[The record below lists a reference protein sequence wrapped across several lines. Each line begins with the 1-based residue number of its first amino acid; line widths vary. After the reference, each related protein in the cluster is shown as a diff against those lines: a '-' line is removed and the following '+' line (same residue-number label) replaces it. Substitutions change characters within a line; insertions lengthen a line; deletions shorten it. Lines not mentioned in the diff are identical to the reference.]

1 MVLINYVNRYYY
13 SGKKIKIMLRV
24 LALKEKN
31 GVAIEGDLI
40 ELGQVANLFAS
51 QSLFTDFRIRKAPN
65 TLRRHDADLAQFA
78 EFLNTR
84 GVEIGDLKTDSNA
97 WKGITWGLVAA
108 FQAWLLGRGYA
119 VSSVNVKIS
128 TVKTY
133 AKLAFKAGV
142 LDASDY
148 ALIRS
153 VEGYSRKEHNHID
166 EKRKAAGIETRIGG
180 KKSDA
185 ISLTWVKAKKLKDQ
199 PDTPQGRRDR
209 LMMCLLLDHGLRVSE
224 VACLKVEDFDLDS
237 NVFEFYRPKIDKT
250 TTHKMTTD
258 TLLAARAY
266 LEKDASDSG
275 ILLKGS
281 YGKGDP
287 ELWRKGELVGVM
299 SERAISKRVRAL
311 GKKIDIENLS
321 PHDCRHYAATKY
333 AKSKTIRD
341 LMDIFG
347 WNSTAM
353 AGRYIQ
359 SASVVTP
366 EDKID

>member
-1 MVLINYVNRYYY
+1 
-13 SGKKIKIMLRV
+13 MLRD

-31 GVAIEGDLI
+31 GIAIGGDLI

-51 QSLFTDFRIRKAPN
+51 QSLFTDFRLRKAKN
-65 TLRRHDADLAQFA
+65 TIRRHDYDLALFA
-78 EFLNTR
+78 EFLNSR
-84 GVEIGDLKTDSNA
+84 GVEVGDLATDSSA

-119 VSSVNVKIS
+119 VSSVNVKVS

-153 VEGYSRKEHNHID
+153 VEGYAKKEYKRID
-166 EKRKAAGIETRIGG
+166 DKRRAAGLDTRIGS
-180 KKSDA
+180 KKPD
-185 ISLTWVKAKKLKDQ
+185 SLSFKWGTARKLKEQ
-199 PDTPQGRRDR
+199 PDTPQGRRDA
-209 LMMCLLLDHGLRVSE
+209 LLMCLLLDHGLRVSE
-224 VACLKVEDFDLDS
+224 AAGLKVEDFDLDL
-237 NVFEFYRPKIDKT
+237 NEFKFYRPKVDKT

-258 TLLAARAY
+258 TLQAARAY
-266 LEKDASDSG
+266 LGNDANERG
-275 ILLKGS
+275 TLFRGS
-281 YGKGDP
+281 NNKSNP
-287 ELWRKGELVGVM
+287 ELWRKGELVGIM
-299 SERAISKRVRAL
+299 SERAISKRVRL
-311 GKKIDIENLS
+311 FGKRIGIENLS

-347 WNSTAM
+347 WTSTAM
-353 AGRYIQ
+353 AGRYIK

-366 EDKID
+366 EELND

>member
-1 MVLINYVNRYYY
+1 
-13 SGKKIKIMLRV
+13 MLRD

-51 QSLFTDFRIRKAPN
+51 QSIFTDFRIRKAKN
-65 TLRRHDADLAQFA
+65 TLRRHDSDLALFA
-78 EFLNTR
+78 EFLNSR
-84 GVEIGDLKTDSNA
+84 GVEVGDLAADSTA

-108 FQAWLLGRGYA
+108 FQAWLLSRGYA
-119 VSSVNVKIS
+119 VSSVNVKVS
-128 TVKTY
+128 TIKTY

-153 VEGYSRKEHNHID
+153 VEGYAKKEYKRID
-166 EKRKAAGIETRIGG
+166 DKRRAAGLDTRIGS
-180 KKSDA
+180 KKPD
-185 ISLTWVKAKKLKDQ
+185 SLSFKWGTARKLKDQ
-199 PDTPQGRRDR
+199 PDTPQGRRDA
-209 LMMCLLLDHGLRVSE
+209 LLMCLLLDHGLRVSE
-224 VACLKVEDFDLDS
+224 VAGLKVEDFDLEE
-237 NVFEFYRPKIDKT
+237 NVFAFYRPKIDKD
-250 TTHKMTTD
+250 TTHRMTRD
-258 TLLAARAY
+258 TFQAVKVY
-266 LEKDASDSG
+266 LENDANESG

-281 YGKGDP
+281 YNKADP
-287 ELWRKGELVGVM
+287 ELWRKGELTGVM

-311 GKKIDIENLS
+311 GKKIDVENLS

-333 AKSKTIRD
+333 AKSKTIRE

-353 AGRYIQ
+353 AGRYIK

>member
-1 MVLINYVNRYYY
+1 
-13 SGKKIKIMLRV
+13 MLRG

-40 ELGQVANLFAS
+40 ELGRVANLFAS
-51 QSLFTDFRIRKAPN
+51 QSLFTDFRLLKAKN
-65 TLRRHDADLAQFA
+65 TLKRHDSDLALFA

-84 GVEIGDLKTDSNA
+84 GVEVGDLKTDSNA

-108 FQAWLLGRGYA
+108 FQAWLLSRGYA
-119 VSSVNVKIS
+119 VSSVNVKVS

-153 VEGYSRKEHNHID
+153 VEGYAKKEYKRID
-166 EKRKAAGIETRIGG
+166 DKRRAAGLDTRIGS

-185 ISLTWVKAKKLKDQ
+185 VSLTWAKAKKLKDQ
-199 PDTPQGRRDR
+199 PDTPQGRRDA
-209 LMMCLLLDHGLRVSE
+209 LLMCLLLDHGLRVSE
-224 VACLKVEDFDLDS
+224 VAGLKVEDFDLDL
-237 NVFEFYRPKIDKT
+237 NVFIFYRIKTDKT
-250 TTHKMTTD
+250 SKHKPTAD
-258 TLLAARAY
+258 TLQAAHAY
-266 LEKDASDSG
+266 LENDANESG
-275 ILLKGS
+275 TLFRGS
-281 YGKGDP
+281 YNKGDP
-287 ELWRKGELVGVM
+287 ELWRKGELTGVM
-299 SERAISKRVRAL
+299 SERAISKRVRLL
-311 GKKIDIENLS
+311 GKKIGIENLS

-333 AKSKTIRD
+333 AKSKTIRE

-353 AGRYIQ
+353 AGRYIK

-366 EDKID
+366 EDTID

>member
-1 MVLINYVNRYYY
+1 
-13 SGKKIKIMLRV
+13 MLRDF
-24 LALKEKN
+24 ALKERD

-51 QSLFTDFRIRKAPN
+51 QSIFTDFRIRKAKN
-65 TLRRHDADLAQFA
+65 TLRRHDSDLALFA
-78 EFLNTR
+78 EFLNSR
-84 GVEIGDLKTDSNA
+84 GVEVGDLATDSSV

-128 TVKTY
+128 TVKVY

-142 LDASDY
+142 LDATDY
-148 ALIRS
+148 ALIRA
-153 VEGYSRKEHNHID
+153 VEGYARKKHKHID
-166 EKRKAAGIETRIGG
+166 NKREAAGIETRIGS

-185 ISLTWVKAKKLKDQ
+185 VSLTWVKAKKLKDQ
-199 PDTPQGRRDR
+199 PDTPQGRRDK
-209 LMMCLLLDHGLRVSE
+209 LIMCLLLDHGLRVSE
-224 VACLKVEDFDLDS
+224 LAGLKVEDFDLELKR
-237 NVFEFYRPKIDKT
+237 FKLYRPKIDEPAK
-250 TTHKMTTD
+250 HKLTSETFQ
-258 TLLAARAY
+258 AARAY
-266 LEKDASDSG
+266 LENDANESG
-275 ILLKGS
+275 TLFRGS
-281 YGKGDP
+281 YNKGDP

-299 SERAISKRVRAL
+299 SKRAISKRVRSL
-311 GKKIDIENLS
+311 GRKIGIENLS

-353 AGRYIQ
+353 AGRYIK